1 MKDPTG
7 LVRRRASG
15 IYFYRARVPA
25 ELVPLLGKEVIF
37 ESLKTRERDEAVT
50 WAAAKRHEVAQEL
63 ARARRARTL
72 PTGPLKRLFWE
83 ISDATGA
90 AGSSPRTCSSA

>member
-50 WAAAKRHEVAQEL
+50 
-63 ARARRARTL
+63 
-72 PTGPLKRLFWE
+72 
-83 ISDATGA
+83 
-90 AGSSPRTCSSA
+90 